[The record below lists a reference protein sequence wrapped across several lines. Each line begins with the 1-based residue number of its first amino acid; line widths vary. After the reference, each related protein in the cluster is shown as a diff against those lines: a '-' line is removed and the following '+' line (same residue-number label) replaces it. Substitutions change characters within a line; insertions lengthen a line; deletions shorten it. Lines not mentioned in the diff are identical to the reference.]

1 MKQNLRWRARLAAF
15 AVVALTAGTAIAGI
29 MTAGP
34 SSAQSCGYPFDN
46 CPTTST
52 SPTTA
57 PPSSTSTTAT
67 TNPGCGHGQADEH
80 NPHCT
85 TTTQTPQTT
94 PENTTSTT
102 AQSGGQG
109 LQLVLV
115 LNIYKSTVSVVVQ
128 VKVCNADPGSP
139 ITITFNGQ
147 QVAATTASQSID
159 CSSGFALGSGS
170 SPGVVA
176 AMGPLGR
183 LLSSHEVAAPSAGS
197 QTTFTVP
204 SVPPGNYLVCA
215 QSPGKDAACT
225 NYTVSDSTSVLGTS
239 FGGGPGAAPLVS
251 ASNPNSF
258 LAFTGMGLLR
268 LVLLALVLIATG
280 GYLVKRNSRN
290 NRRHH
295 RRPSAA

>member
-1 MKQNLRWRARLAAF
+1 MKQGNSRWRARLAAF
-15 AVVALTAGTAIAGI
+15 AVVALTAGTALAGI
-29 MTAGP
+29 MTATP

-52 SPTTA
+52 SPTTT
-57 PPSSTSTTAT
+57 PPSTT
-67 TNPGCGHGQADEH
+67 PG
-80 NPHCT
+80 NT
-85 TTTQTPQTT
+85 TTTRPGS
-94 PENTTSTT
+94 TTSTT
-102 AQSGGQG
+102 ESGGNG

-115 LNIYKSTVSVVVQ
+115 LNIYKSTVGVVVQ
-128 VKVCNADPGSP
+128 VKVCNADLGSLV
-139 ITITFNGQ
+139 TITFNGQ
-147 QVAATTASQSID
+147 TVVTSTASQTID

-170 SPGVVA
+170 SSGVVA
-176 AMGPLGR
+176 AMGPIGR
-183 LLSSHEVAAPSAGS
+183 LFASEQAAPSTGT

-204 SVPPGNYLVCA
+204 SIPPGNYLVCA
-215 QSPGKDAACT
+215 QSPGKDSACT
-225 NYTVSDSTSVLGTS
+225 NYTVTDSTSVLGTS

-280 GYLVKRNSRN
+280 GYLVKRNGRHS
-290 NRRHH
+290 RRHH